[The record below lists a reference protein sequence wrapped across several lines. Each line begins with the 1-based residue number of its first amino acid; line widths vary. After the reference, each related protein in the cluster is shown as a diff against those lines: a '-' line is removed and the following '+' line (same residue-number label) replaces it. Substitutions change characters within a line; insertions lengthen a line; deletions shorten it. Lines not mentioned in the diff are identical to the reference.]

1 MPEVLC
7 PDNLSKDHRNQ
18 KTQDLDTN
26 GIMSA
31 LKALPNPHKSAL
43 PLLLTMFSAVSLGLL
58 RVSVPK
64 ACVFTLNLPISGSH

>member
-7 PDNLSKDHRNQ
+7 PDNLNKDHRNQ
-18 KTQDLDTN
+18 KTQDLDAN

-31 LKALPNPHKSAL
+31 LKALPSPHKSSL
-43 PLLLTMFSAVSLGLL
+43 PLLLTIFSAVSLGLL

-64 ACVFTLNLPISGSH
+64 AYVFTLNLPILAPH